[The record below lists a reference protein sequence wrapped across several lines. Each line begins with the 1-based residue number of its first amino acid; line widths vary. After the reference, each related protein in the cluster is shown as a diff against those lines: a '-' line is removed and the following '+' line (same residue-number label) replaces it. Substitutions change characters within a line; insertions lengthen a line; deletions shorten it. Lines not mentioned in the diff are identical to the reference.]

1 MPTNHR
7 STAIVIAPLSKRG
20 GMTAPQKVV
29 RMAVPMLFAA
39 MGVSMGTLAG
49 VATAFVSVPSAS
61 AASVDNGSSG
71 TVQMAALVTPG
82 DQVRASSSNANDSA
96 AVQPAVVEDS
106 PAHRATPTEQAP
118 GMEQVSGAERARAKT
133 PSIDKTA
140 TPATSPSEIQPA
152 KRLAHPVNRPLR
164 TEVATEPEAAPMQ
177 IEMDAVQSM
186 PVEEAKSSGFISE
199 GDLTV
204 ADYNPDQGTI
214 ETSDGRTFELG
225 ETVSMGQTVAWD
237 QYRSNVHYR
246 CEQDGNCTLQRAG
259 AVTIN
264 SRQI

>member
-1 MPTNHR
+1 
-7 STAIVIAPLSKRG
+7 
-20 GMTAPQKVV
+20 
-29 RMAVPMLFAA
+29 MAVPMLFAA

-49 VATAFVSVPSAS
+49 VATAFVSVPAAS
-61 AASVDNGSSG
+61 AASMDSGNSG
-71 TVQMAALVTPG
+71 TVQMAALVIPG
-82 DQVRASSSNANDSA
+82 DQVRTSSSNGNGSA
-96 AVQPAVVEDS
+96 AAQPAAVEDS
-106 PAHRATPTEQAP
+106 PAHRATQMEQAP
-118 GMEQVSGAERARAKT
+118 GAERARVKA

-140 TPATSPSEIQPA
+140 VPLATPSETRPA

-164 TEVATEPEAAPMQ
+164 TEMATEPEVAP
-177 IEMDAVQSM
+177 IEMDADQSV
-186 PVEEAKSSGFISE
+186 PVEEAKSSGFVSE

-225 ETVSMGQTVAWD
+225 ETVSLGQTVAWD

-246 CEQDGNCTLQRAG
+246 CEQSGNCTLQRAG

-264 SRQI
+264 SKQI

>member
-1 MPTNHR
+1 MPNNHR
-7 STAIVIAPLSKRG
+7 STAIVLATPSRRT

-49 VATAFVSVPSAS
+49 VATAFVSIPAAS
-61 AASVDNGSSG
+61 AASVDNGNSG
-71 TVQMAALVTPG
+71 SVQMAALVTPT
-82 DQVRASSSNANDSA
+82 QNAQMNSTNGNDAVA
-96 AVQPAVVEDS
+96 AQPAAVEDS
-106 PAHRATPTEQAP
+106 PAHRATQMEQAP
-118 GMEQVSGAERARAKT
+118 GMERARAKT
-133 PSIDKTA
+133 PSADKTT
-140 TPATSPSEIQPA
+140 TPATAPSETRPA
-152 KRLAHPVNRPLR
+152 KHLAHPVNRPLR
-164 TEVATEPEAAPMQ
+164 TEMATEPEVAP
-177 IEMDAVQSM
+177 IEMDAEQSI
-186 PVEEAKSSGFISE
+186 PVEEAKSPAFVSE

-225 ETVSMGQTVAWD
+225 ETVSLGQTVAWD

-246 CEQDGNCTLQRAG
+246 CEQSGNCTLLRAG

-264 SRQI
+264 SKQI

>member
-1 MPTNHR
+1 MADHNR
-7 STAIVIAPLSKRG
+7 STAIVLAMPSKRG
-20 GMTAPQKVV
+20 GASAPQKIV

-49 VATAFVSVPSAS
+49 VATAFVSVPMAS
-61 AASVDNGSSG
+61 AASVDNGNSG

-82 DQVRASSSNANDSA
+82 DHGNAGNSNGNDSA
-96 AVQPAVVEDS
+96 AAQPAVEDS
-106 PAHRATPTEQAP
+106 SAHRATQMDQAP
-118 GMEQVSGAERARAKT
+118 GVERARSKT
-133 PSIDKTA
+133 PSVDKTA
-140 TPATSPSEIQPA
+140 TPASAPSETHPA

-164 TEVATEPEAAPMQ
+164 TEMATEPEVAP
-177 IEMDAVQSM
+177 IEMDADQSI
-186 PVEEAKSSGFISE
+186 PVEEAKSSGFVSE

-264 SRQI
+264 SKQI

>member
-7 STAIVIAPLSKRG
+7 STAIVLATPSKRG
-20 GMTAPQKVV
+20 GASAPQKVV

-71 TVQMAALVTPG
+71 TVQMAALVTPEDHG
-82 DQVRASSSNANDSA
+82 SANSTSGNDSA
-96 AVQPAVVEDS
+96 AAQPAVVEDS
-106 PAHRATPTEQAP
+106 PAHRATQSERAP
-118 GMEQVSGAERARAKT
+118 GAERARVKT
-133 PSIDKTA
+133 PSIDKTEA
-140 TPATSPSEIQPA
+140 PATAPSEIRPA
-152 KRLAHPVNRPLR
+152 RRLAHPVNRPLR
-164 TEVATEPEAAPMQ
+164 SEMATEPEVAP
-177 IEMDAVQSM
+177 IEMDADQSI
-186 PVEEAKSSGFISE
+186 PVEEAKSSAFVSE

-246 CEQDGNCTLQRAG
+246 CEQSGNCTLQRAG

-264 SRQI
+264 SKQI

>member
-1 MPTNHR
+1 
-7 STAIVIAPLSKRG
+7 
-20 GMTAPQKVV
+20 
-29 RMAVPMLFAA
+29 MAVPMLFAA

-49 VATAFVSVPSAS
+49 VATAFVSASTAS
-61 AASVDNGSSG
+61 AASVDSGNNG

-82 DQVRASSSNANDSA
+82 DHGNANTSSGNDSA
-96 AVQPAVVEDS
+96 AAQPAVVEDS
-106 PAHRATPTEQAP
+106 PAHRAAQKEQAP
-118 GMEQVSGAERARAKT
+118 GVERARSKT
-133 PSIDKTA
+133 PSVDKTS
-140 TPATSPSEIQPA
+140 TPATAPSENRPA

-164 TEVATEPEAAPMQ
+164 TEMATEPEVAP
-177 IEMDAVQSM
+177 IEMDADQSI
-186 PVEEAKSSGFISE
+186 PVEQAKSSAFVSE

-246 CEQDGNCTLQRAG
+246 CEQSGNCTLQRAG

-264 SRQI
+264 SKQI

>member
-1 MPTNHR
+1 
-7 STAIVIAPLSKRG
+7 
-20 GMTAPQKVV
+20 MTAPQKIV

-49 VATAFVSVPSAS
+49 VATAFVSVPTAS
-61 AASVDNGSSG
+61 AASVDDSSSG
-71 TVQMAALVTPG
+71 TVQMAAFATPG
-82 DQVRASSSNANDSA
+82 DPVRDSSSKSSDSA
-96 AVQPAVVEDS
+96 AAQPVVEDS
-106 PAHRATPTEQAP
+106 QAHRATQMEQAP
-118 GMEQVSGAERARAKT
+118 GAERARSKT
-133 PSIDKTA
+133 QSIDKSA
-140 TPATSPSEIQPA
+140 TPEASPSETRPA
-152 KRLAHPVNRPLR
+152 KHLAHPVNRPFR
-164 TEVATEPEAAPMQ
+164 TEMANEPEVAP
-177 IEMDAVQSM
+177 IEMDADQSI
-186 PVEEAKSSGFISE
+186 PVEEAKSSAFVSE

-246 CEQDGNCTLQRAG
+246 CEQDGSCTLQRAG
-259 AVTIN
+259 VVTIN